1 MSARTVSPRLLRRP
15 KRRRHADS
23 QYTRVAGFEMV
34 LALREKHRRQLRL
47 RLISL
52 TIVAVAALTWLL
64 W

>member
-1 MSARTVSPRLLRRP
+1 
-15 KRRRHADS
+15 
-23 QYTRVAGFEMV
+23 MV